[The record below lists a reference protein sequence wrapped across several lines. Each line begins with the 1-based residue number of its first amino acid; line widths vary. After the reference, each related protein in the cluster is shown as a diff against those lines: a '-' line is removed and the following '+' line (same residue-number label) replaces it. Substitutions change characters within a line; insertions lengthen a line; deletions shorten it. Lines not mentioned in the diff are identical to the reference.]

1 LVVERQTAPVQ
12 KDLTPPP
19 DRERTMLFLS
29 ACFLALKACASVSKT
44 ATPTVTAV
52 SPLV

>member
-1 LVVERQTAPVQ
+1 MERQTAPVQ
-12 KDLTPPP
+12 KDVTPPP
-19 DRERTMLFLS
+19 DSERTMLFLS
-29 ACFLALKACASVSKT
+29 ASFFAFSAWASVSKT